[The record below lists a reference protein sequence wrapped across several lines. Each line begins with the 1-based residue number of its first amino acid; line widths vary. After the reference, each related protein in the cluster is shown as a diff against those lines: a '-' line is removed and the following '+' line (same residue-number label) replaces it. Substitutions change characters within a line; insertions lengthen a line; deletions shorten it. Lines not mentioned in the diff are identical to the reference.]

1 MYESIRIATNIA
13 KKGTAE
19 NMLDNFLL
27 TFENLYFVNNFDA
40 QIK

>member
-13 KKGTAE
+13 KKGTVQ

-27 TFENLYFVNNFDA
+27 TFENLYFVNNFDS